1 MIGSG
6 GAGAPPQ
13 APGRSAEALHA
24 AATALREQG
33 QDAEAA
39 QFRKTLTDLDAA
51 GTTFHEVADGWL

>member
-1 MIGSG
+1 MR
-6 GAGAPPQ
+6 AAPPQ